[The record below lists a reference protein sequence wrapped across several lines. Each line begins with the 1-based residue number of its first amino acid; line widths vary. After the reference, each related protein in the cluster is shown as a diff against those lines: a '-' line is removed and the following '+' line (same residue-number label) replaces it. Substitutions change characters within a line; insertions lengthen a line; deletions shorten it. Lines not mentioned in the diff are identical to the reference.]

1 MKNISLRYIVFI
13 LFIILLA
20 CHVKDEDFELC
31 GIGILK
37 PYYVTGLDYH
47 GEIYAIEQ
55 AFNKNYVPPT
65 DNNTGIVKIRFQ
77 VNCHGDTGNFQYESY
92 NLEYEKM
99 DLNDSI
105 EIQIRKIT
113 RGLDEWIPGRNDA
126 GENVNSFKF
135 LSFRLDNGIIT
146 EILPK

>member
-1 MKNISLRYIVFI
+1 
-13 LFIILLA
+13 
-20 CHVKDEDFELC
+20 
-31 GIGILK
+31 
-37 PYYVTGLDYH
+37 
-47 GEIYAIEQ
+47 
-55 AFNKNYVPPT
+55 
-65 DNNTGIVKIRFQ
+65 